1 MKENLLLLRENFTN
15 RRHQYRK
22 MCILINVIVN
32 VIIWFSELCD
42 IVNVIIWMS
51 SYDILNR
58 TIKIKPV
65 DVKSGNY
72 VE

>member
-1 MKENLLLLRENFTN
+1 
-15 RRHQYRK
+15 
-22 MCILINVIVN
+22 MCILINVIAN

-42 IVNVIIWMS
+42 IVNVIIWTS
-51 SYDILNR
+51 SYDIVNEYNNTYHG